1 MIESASAVRI
11 YCEALGAKGAKG
23 RFVRIAP
30 EGYYEV
36 IVDSGGKQF
45 TGLLPIAGT
54 VILSAEAE
62 LEVQSIEV
70 ER

>member
-1 MIESASAVRI
+1 MIEAASAVRI
-11 YCEALGAKGAKG
+11 YCEALGAKGARG
-23 RFVRIAP
+23 RFIRIAP
-30 EGYYEV
+30 EGFYEV
-36 IVDSGGKQF
+36 IVESGGKQF

-54 VILSAEAE
+54 VILSAEPE

>member
-1 MIESASAVRI
+1 MIESASQVRI
-11 YCEALGAKGAKG
+11 YCEALGAKGARG
-23 RFVRIAP
+23 RFIRIAP

-36 IVDSGGKQF
+36 IVESGGKQF

-54 VILSAEAE
+54 VILSAEPE